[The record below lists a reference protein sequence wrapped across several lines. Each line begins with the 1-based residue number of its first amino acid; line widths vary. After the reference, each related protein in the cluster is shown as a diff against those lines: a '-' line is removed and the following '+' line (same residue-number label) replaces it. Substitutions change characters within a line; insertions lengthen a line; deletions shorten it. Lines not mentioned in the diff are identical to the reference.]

1 MLFLKARSGL
11 APACIALV
19 YAFSAAAAPQAQPGE
34 LAPGAATPAP
44 PPIDSR
50 QRLPPPIEFE
60 SHGMEYQ
67 SLTKNGVTVMFAP
80 LPVHV
85 SKYNIVQATVTNG
98 SLVSWTVRAGNFSF
112 VRADG
117 TVLRAVSADDVVTGF
132 LRKAG
137 RADVI
142 KLELLYEQSIYAIP
156 NYHSTNGFEQRREAA
171 MAQFVD
177 KRFKAAAEA
186 SAIVFPPTKLDPGDS
201 TDGAIFFE
209 NQTKQK
215 GLGPGRFIAHTCG
228 EMFVFQVYPG
238 LKAK

>member
-1 MLFLKARSGL
+1 
-11 APACIALV
+11 
-19 YAFSAAAAPQAQPGE
+19 
-34 LAPGAATPAP
+34 
-44 PPIDSR
+44 
-50 QRLPPPIEFE
+50 
-60 SHGMEYQ
+60 MEYQ

-85 SKYNIVQATVTNG
+85 GTYNIVQATVTNG
-98 SLVSWTVRAGNFSF
+98 SLLTWTVRADNFSF
-112 VRADG
+112 VRQDG
-117 TVLRAVSADDVVTGF
+117 TALRAVSADEVVGGF

-137 RADVI
+137 RTDVI

-156 NYHSTNGFEQRREAA
+156 NYHSTNGYEQRREAA

-186 SAIVFPPTKLDPGDS
+186 SAIVFPPTRLDPGDS

-209 NQTKQK
+209 NRTKQK

-228 EMFVFQVYPG
+228 ESFVFQVYPG